1 MGQEVSTI
9 SKDSSSLTPQD
20 DATKQEVTVTTAT
33 TADST
38 NDASNGTSNATT
50 NNKKTNKELTVK
62 TQISSANNEYSFDQV
77 FKTKDGTQSPDDS
90 SLSSEESTI
99 LSPSASHST
108 ATPLKSFQTI
118 FTLPNCELMERLEST
133 TLTKESI
140 LQAHNIIAQYNL
152 SDETWYHNVN
162 DSKEDS
168 QTAIAIYL
176 LQNSNLKN
184 LRFKLVP
191 SKLKEDAFWY
201 SIFFLCMTS
210 QEQYQLVHT
219 SDGECSEKSSKE
231 LYKLVK
237 CQSQDIVKLQQKIQE
252 LQLELKE
259 ALEHPQRVVT
269 QPMVENVPE
278 KERKTHTGTWIME
291 KESIEFLQLD
301 EEIKKKL
308 RDGKQKRLQ
317 DVHEQMKFIL
327 DSDDVKDSRGKW
339 DGCGCDS
346 YGGECGAE
354 C

>member
-1 MGQEVSTI
+1 MSTI

-20 DATKQEVTVTTAT
+20 DATKQEVTVTTAI
-33 TADST
+33 TADGT

-50 NNKKTNKELTVK
+50 NNKETNKELTVK
-62 TQISSANNEYSFDQV
+62 TQISSANNEYTFDQV
-77 FKTKDGTQSPDDS
+77 FKSKDGTQSPDDDS

-219 SDGECSEKSSKE
+219 SDTCSEKSSKE

-237 CQSQDIVKLQQKIQE
+237 CQSQDIVKLQQKIE
-252 LQLELKE
+252 DLKMELKD
-259 ALEHPQRVVT
+259 ALEHQPRVVT
-269 QPMVENVPE
+269 QPIVENVPE
-278 KERKTHTGTWIME
+278 KERKTHIGTWIME